1 MVLIESGYLDFMVR
15 LQGKTPILPPKI
27 TIAVTTNALLF
38 ACYSLADWNFRV
50 LELYDATS
58 TGLSFTLVV
67 VAVIFYA

>member
-1 MVLIESGYLDFMVR
+1 MVLTESGYLDFMVR
-15 LQGKTPILPPKI
+15 LQGKTPILPPEI

-38 ACYSLADWNFRV
+38 AGYNLADWNFRV